1 MEFSAKWL
9 IEGDTIPEAHQNADD
24 LLLVIISKFGRDPI
38 NDHNM
43 GYT

>member
-9 IEGDTIPEAHQNADD
+9 IEDGTISEAHQDADD
-24 LLLVIISKFGRDPI
+24 SLLIVISKFERDPI

>member
-9 IEGDTIPEAHQNADD
+9 IEGDTISETHQDADD
-24 LLLVIISKFGRDPI
+24 SLLVVMPKFGRDPI